1 MEQYKYHR
9 TKANQQWFPQHKETT
24 RNGDL
29 FLSKSE
35 FESNG
40 KVNTDPTLSTFLFQR
55 EKTADI
61 SRPSLCTDPL
71 PSVKIGEVASTP
83 SPLFTEGER
92 GESVHRLFAT
102 SLLVLKRDVLSLIP
116 RYCTNVLTVVIVNR
130 LSPTLMRFLLISPRL
145 LS

>member
-1 MEQYKYHR
+1 MEKRISGYSGSFLALRTGAITEQYPHHI
-9 TKANQQWFPQHKETT
+9 TKANQQWFPQRKETP

-29 FLSKSE
+29 LLSKSE

-55 EKTADI
+55 EKSADI

-71 PSVKIGEVASTP
+71 PSVKIGEGASTP

-92 GESVHRLFAT
+92 G
-102 SLLVLKRDVLSLIP
+102 SLYTDYSRPL
-116 RYCTNVLTVVIVNR
+116 CW
-130 LSPTLMRFLLISPRL
+130 F
-145 LS
+145 